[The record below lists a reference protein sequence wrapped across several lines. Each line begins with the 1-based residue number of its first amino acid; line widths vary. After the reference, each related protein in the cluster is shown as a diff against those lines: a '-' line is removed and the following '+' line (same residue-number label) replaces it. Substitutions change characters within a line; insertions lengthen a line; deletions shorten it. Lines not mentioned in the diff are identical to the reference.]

1 MSVATPKI
9 MRLNACL
16 SQVIGEALNWAL
28 GLAATQLTKKK
39 KKKASHA
46 ELHLDGSLEEALAT
60 DCPVRRAPPTVE
72 WKALIRIQEIHTI
85 LQQSRSYKD
94 TAQSDSKCAGR
105 RVLLWICRFRGMN
118 RIPIISYAFLLPTPL
133 VTCLSLPQPIQLCW
147 HSTLAKIWE
156 FARKTLITSKW
167 INPYP
172 HLHSSKH
179 PHGPQR
185 CV

>member
-1 MSVATPKI
+1 MPFSGHWWSIK
-9 MRLNACL
+9 L
-16 SQVIGEALNWAL
+16 SSWL
-28 GLAATQLTKKK
+28 GCYTAHKKK

-105 RVLLWICRFRGMN
+105 RVLLCITFRGMN

-156 FARKTLITSKW
+156 FARKTLIMSKW

-179 PHGPQR
+179 PHGLQR